1 VTGRIEIEFR
11 PGEGALLRMLGVVER
26 RGFVVRGIAMAE
38 SSSEANIAIDV
49 EARDPLRRLDVLTR
63 QLERLIEVRSVTFST
78 EQAGT
83 PA

>member
-11 PGEGALLRMLGVVER
+11 PGEGALLRLLGVIER
-26 RGFVVRGIAMAE
+26 RGFAVRGIAMAE
-38 SSSEANIAIDV
+38 SSSAANIAIDV

-63 QLERLIEVRSVTFST
+63 QLERLIEVRSVAFST